1 MAPPPDPAAA
11 ALRPR
16 ASLAGIRGVK
26 AEAEAPPRRAAPP
39 LPARSASAEPYRAY
53 QPRPFTKAERAQVTV
68 LYGGLHWRAERVIQ
82 GVFENL
88 GYNARPL
95 PPATLADL
103 LKGREVAD
111 IGQCC
116 PTSFTAGNLA
126 NFLAA
131 EAARIGREAVAERY
145 VYMTAGACGSC
156 RFGQYHQS
164 YELALRNGGLEAFR
178 MFLMGQGGVDQGAT
192 PGGGLE
198 LNAPLLLGAVWSL
211 MATDVL
217 QDLEYRVRPYE
228 KNPGDTDR
236 AVQAAVELL
245 YNAMKSRPPTGGG
258 ARSALW
264 HLGSSHFTRVMQ
276 QVRALFEGIEL
287 DRLRVKPVVKITG
300 EFYLQTVEGEPNHY
314 IHRWLE
320 REGAEVYPAAVTVW
334 FDYLMR
340 LAVQRNE
347 DRAGLRAGARRKAW
361 AVGAG
366 QRLLRWSHER
376 LRRAAGGAA
385 RELPLQHELR
395 ELAAP
400 WFHSRLTGGEGD
412 MLVGKALWAF
422 KHHKAHMVCELS
434 PYSCMPNTM
443 SIGAMAAVQDRHPE
457 LLYAPIEIKGDSEVH
472 ALSRCQMIL
481 TEAKQRARRE
491 YAQVLERIGRSEEEI
506 RAAAAKRPELAR
518 AATPIPH
525 HGVAGSAANFAL
537 HVAKLEGWVAA

>member
-1 MAPPPDPAAA
+1 MSPPAANPHA
-11 ALRPR
+11 ATAPRKPGLRDIP
-16 ASLAGIRGVK
+16 IVK
-26 AEAEAPPRRAAPP
+26 AAAPVAAPP
-39 LPARSASAEPYRAY
+39 AVPPLRRSNEPYKAY
-53 QPRPFTKAERAQVTV
+53 AARPFTREERAQVTV

-82 GVFENL
+82 GAFENL

-95 PPATLADL
+95 PPATVADL
-103 LKGREVAD
+103 MTGREVAD

-126 NFLAA
+126 NFLKGEA
-131 EAARIGREAVAERY
+131 ERIGKPAVAERY
-145 VYMTAGACGSC
+145 VYLTAGACGSC

-164 YELALRNGGLEAFR
+164 YELALRNGGLDAFR
-178 MFLMGQGGVDQGAT
+178 MYLMGQGGLDQGAA

-198 LNAPLLLGAVWSL
+198 LKAPLLMGAVWSL
-211 MATDVL
+211 MLTDVV

-236 AVQAAVELL
+236 AVKAAVERL
-245 YNAMKSRPPTGGG
+245 YDAMKARPDRGSGLG
-258 ARSALW
+258 AVAW
-264 HLGSSHFTRVMQ
+264 HLTTSHFTRVLAD
-276 QVRALFEGIEL
+276 VKRLFDAVEL

-300 EFYLQTVEGEPNHY
+300 EFYLQTVEGDPNHH

-334 FDYLMR
+334 LDYLMR
-340 LAVQRNE
+340 LAIQRHE
-347 DRAGLRAGARRKAW
+347 DRAGLRPGARRKAL
-361 AVGAG
+361 AIRAG
-366 QRLLRWSHER
+366 QRVLRWSHGR
-376 LRRAAGGAA
+376 LRKALGGAP
-385 RELPLQHELR
+385 RELPEQAELR
-395 ELAAP
+395 ALAAP

-412 MLVGKALWAF
+412 MLVGKALWAHL
-422 KHHKAHMVCELS
+422 HHKTHMVCELS

-443 SIGAMAAVQDRHPE
+443 SIGAMAAVLEKHPD

-481 TEAKQRARRE
+481 TEAKKRAQRE
-491 YAQVLERIGRSEEEI
+491 YESVLARIGRSEDEI

-518 AATPIPH
+518 ASTPIPH

-537 HVAKLEGWVAA
+537 HVAKLEGWAA